1 MNINIIPAAGND
13 IPFITA
19 LLLDA
24 DLPPDDLETWID
36 NFLLLSV
43 EGKTV
48 GCIGLEIWGKVGLLR
63 SFVISE
69 EYRSKGL
76 GIKLYNRLM
85 DLAKEMKLTTV
96 LLLVKG
102 ASIFFQKNGFKF
114 IDRNEVPESVKK
126 SIQFKLEECREYDV
140 MKLAIN

>member
-24 DLPPDDLETWID
+24 ELPPDDLERWID
-36 NFLLLSV
+36 NFRLLSV

-48 GCIGLEIWGKVGLLR
+48 GCIGLEIWGKVRLLR

-69 EYRSKGL
+69 DYRSKGL

-85 DLAKEMKLTTV
+85 ALAKEMKLSTV

-102 ASIFFQKNGFKF
+102 ASIFFEKNGFKF

-140 MKLAIN
+140 MELNLN

>member
-24 DLPPDDLETWID
+24 ELPPDDLETWID

-69 EYRSKGL
+69 DYRSKGL

-85 DLAKEMKLTTV
+85 ALAKEMKLTTV

-140 MKLAIN
+140 MKLDFN

>member
-13 IPFITA
+13 IPFITG

-69 EYRSKGL
+69 DYRSKGL

-85 DLAKEMKLTTV
+85 ALAKEMKLSTV

-102 ASIFFQKNGFKF
+102 ASIFFEKNGFKF

-140 MKLAIN
+140 MELNLN

>member
-69 EYRSKGL
+69 DYRSRGL

-85 DLAKEMKLTTV
+85 ALAKEMKLSTV

-102 ASIFFQKNGFKF
+102 ASIFFEKNGFKF

-140 MKLAIN
+140 MELNLN

>member
-24 DLPPDDLETWID
+24 ELPPDNLETWID

-140 MKLAIN
+140 MELNLN

>member
-24 DLPPDDLETWID
+24 NLPPDDLETWID

-69 EYRSKGL
+69 DYRSKGL

-85 DLAKEMKLTTV
+85 ALAKEMKLSTV

-102 ASIFFQKNGFKF
+102 ASIFFEKNGFKF

-140 MKLAIN
+140 MELNLN

>member
-24 DLPPDDLETWID
+24 ELPPDDLETWID

-140 MKLAIN
+140 MELNLN

>member
-1 MNINIIPAAGND
+1 MNINIIPATGND

-24 DLPPDDLETWID
+24 DLPPDDLERWID
-36 NFLLLSV
+36 NFILLSV

-48 GCIGLEIWGKVGLLR
+48 GCIGLEIWDKVGLLR

-85 DLAKEMKLTTV
+85 ARAKEMKLSKI
-96 LLLVKG
+96 LLLAKG
-102 ASIFFQKNGFKF
+102 ASIFFEKNGFKI
-114 IDRNEVPESVKK
+114 IDRNEAPESVKN
-126 SIQFKLEECREYDV
+126 SIQFNLEECRVYNV
-140 MKLAIN
+140 MKLDIN

>member
-24 DLPPDDLETWID
+24 NLPPDDLETWID

-69 EYRSKGL
+69 DYRSKGL
-76 GIKLYNRLM
+76 GIKLYNRLIA
-85 DLAKEMKLTTV
+85 LAKEMKLSTV

-102 ASIFFQKNGFKF
+102 ASIFFEKNGFKF

-140 MKLAIN
+140 MELNLN

>member
-1 MNINIIPAAGND
+1 MNINIIPATGKD

-24 DLPPDDLETWID
+24 DLPPDDLERWID
-36 NFLLLSV
+36 NFLMLSV

-69 EYRSKGL
+69 NYRSKGL
-76 GIKLYNRLM
+76 GIKLYDRLIA
-85 DLAKEMKLTTV
+85 LAKAMNLSSI
-96 LLLVKG
+96 LLLAIG
-102 ASIFFQKNGFKF
+102 ASIFFEKNGFKF
-114 IDRNEVPESVKK
+114 IDRNEAPESVKK
-126 SIQFKLEECREYDV
+126 SIQFNLEECRVYNV
-140 MKLAIN
+140 MKLDLD